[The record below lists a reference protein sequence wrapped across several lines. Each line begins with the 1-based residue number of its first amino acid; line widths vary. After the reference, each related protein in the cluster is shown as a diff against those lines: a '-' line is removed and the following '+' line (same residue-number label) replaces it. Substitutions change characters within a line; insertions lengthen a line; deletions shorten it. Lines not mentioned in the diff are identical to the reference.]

1 MPRPRRCSRCA
12 TSSSATARRVRAAV
26 DDVSFTI
33 ARGETLG
40 LVGESGS
47 GKTTIGRAI
56 LGLQPVTSG
65 QILFEGRDITK
76 ASAAERRAL
85 QGDLRAVFQDPFS
98 SLNPRR
104 PIGDAHHRAAASR
117 RCAARRARPAR
128 ARRCSTPS
136 GLAPGSEARYPRQF
150 SGGQRQRIAI
160 ARALVTDPRL
170 VVCDEAVSALD
181 LSTQAQVLN
190 LLADLRAGADLGY
203 LFIAHDMA
211 VVEFLAQRVVVLNR
225 GRIVEEGPTLEVH
238 AQPAA
243 PLHPRAHGRLAR
255 ARSRR
260 AGATPRG
267 VAGAEGGGA
276 GRRELSPVPTDRRQ
290 WKVASTS
297 GESACAVSRNV
308 FTIGLSESLRLHST
322 IVAGSMS

>member
-1 MPRPRRCSRCA
+1 MSTVQDRVDAVA
-12 TSSSATARRVRAAV
+12 TPLLEVQNLVVRYGRKGPPAV

-65 QILFEGRDITK
+65 RILFEGRDITRLG
-76 ASAAERRAL
+76 ASQRRAL

-104 PIGDAHHRAAASR
+104 PIGEAITEPLRVAGVPRDERD
-117 RCAARRARPAR
+117 RRAQEVLDAV
-128 ARRCSTPS
+128 
-136 GLAPGSEARYPRQF
+136 GLAPGSETRYPRQF

-190 LLADLRAGADLGY
+190 LLADLRAGKDLGY

-225 GRIVEEGPTLEVH
+225 GRVVEEGPTLEVMRNPREH
-238 AQPAA
+238 YTRVLMAA
-243 PLHPRAHGRLAR
+243 
-255 ARSRR
+255 
-260 AGATPRG
+260 
-267 VAGAEGGGA
+267 
-276 GRRELSPVPTDRRQ
+276 SPVPDPDEQARRRDA
-290 WKVASTS
+290 WRELKA
-297 GESACAVSRNV
+297 AAP
-308 FTIGLSESLRLHST
+308 
-322 IVAGSMS
+322 AA

>member
-1 MPRPRRCSRCA
+1 MTNVQSVDTQA
-12 TSSSATARRVRAAV
+12 ASAETPLLEVRNLTVRFSKKGAPAV
-26 DDVSFTI
+26 DDVSFAI

-76 ASAAERRAL
+76 TSASQRRSL

-104 PIGDAHHRAAASR
+104 PIGDAITEPLRVAGVSREERDTRAKAVLDAV
-117 RCAARRARPAR
+117 
-128 ARRCSTPS
+128 

-190 LLADLRAGADLGY
+190 LLSDLREGNDLGY

-211 VVEFLAQRVVVLNR
+211 VVEFLAQRVIVLNR
-225 GRIVEEGPTLEVH
+225 GRLVEEGLTTDVIRNPQHHYTRTLM
-238 AQPAA
+238 AA
-243 PLHPRAHGRLAR
+243 
-255 ARSRR
+255 
-260 AGATPRG
+260 
-267 VAGAEGGGA
+267 
-276 GRRELSPVPTDRRQ
+276 SPVPDPDEQARRREA
-290 WKVASTS
+290 WKQ
-297 GESACAVSRNV
+297 
-308 FTIGLSESLRLHST
+308 LR
-322 IVAGSMS
+322 AEAKAAA

>member
-1 MPRPRRCSRCA
+1 MS
-12 TSSSATARRVRAAV
+12 TLQDRVDAAGTPLLEVRNLVVRYGRKGPAAV

-65 QILFEGRDITK
+65 RILFEGRDITRLG
-76 ASAAERRAL
+76 APQRRAL

-104 PIGDAHHRAAASR
+104 PIGDAITEPLRVAGVPRAER
-117 RCAARRARPAR
+117 DRRAQEVLGAV
-128 ARRCSTPS
+128 

-190 LLADLRAGADLGY
+190 LLADLRAGKDLGY

-225 GRIVEEGPTLEVH
+225 GRVVEEGPTLEVMRNPREH
-238 AQPAA
+238 YTRVLMAA
-243 PLHPRAHGRLAR
+243 
-255 ARSRR
+255 
-260 AGATPRG
+260 
-267 VAGAEGGGA
+267 
-276 GRRELSPVPTDRRQ
+276 SPVPDPDEQARRREA
-290 WKVASTS
+290 WRELKAS
-297 GESACAVSRNV
+297 APA
-308 FTIGLSESLRLHST
+308 
-322 IVAGSMS
+322 AAA

>member
-1 MPRPRRCSRCA
+1 MSQPTSREPDA
-12 TSSSATARRVRAAV
+12 STPLLEVRNLVVRFGKKAAV

-33 ARGETLG
+33 GRGETLG

-76 ASAAERRAL
+76 AGPRARRSL

-104 PIGDAHHRAAASR
+104 PIGDAITEPLRVAGVSR
-117 RCAARRARPAR
+117 SDRDRRAQEVLA
-128 ARRCSTPS
+128 AV
-136 GLAPGSEARYPRQF
+136 GLAPGSENRFPRQF

-170 VVCDEAVSALD
+170 MVCDEAVSALD

-190 LLADLRAGADLGY
+190 LLADLRVGKDLGY

-225 GRIVEEGPTLEVH
+225 GKIVEVGETAEVMRNPQAH
-238 AQPAA
+238 YTQVLMAA
-243 PLHPRAHGRLAR
+243 
-255 ARSRR
+255 
-260 AGATPRG
+260 
-267 VAGAEGGGA
+267 
-276 GRRELSPVPTDRRQ
+276 SPVPDPDEQAARREA
-290 WKVASTS
+290 WKALKAAAPT
-297 GESACAVSRNV
+297 A
-308 FTIGLSESLRLHST
+308 
-322 IVAGSMS
+322 

>member
-1 MPRPRRCSRCA
+1 MTEPA
-12 TSSSATARRVRAAV
+12 TSTTAASAPTDETPLLEVRNLVVRFAKTGAPAV

-33 ARGETLG
+33 ARGETMG

-65 QILFEGRDITK
+65 QIIFEGRDITRAGAK
-76 ASAAERRAL
+76 ERRGL

-104 PIGDAHHRAAASR
+104 PIADALTEPLRVAGVSKADR
-117 RCAARRARPAR
+117 DRRATEVLTAVGL
-128 ARRCSTPS
+128 PS
-136 GLAPGSEARYPRQF
+136 NSGERYPRQF

-190 LLADLRAGADLGY
+190 LLAALRAGRDLGY

-211 VVEFLAQRVVVLNR
+211 VVEFLAQRVIVLNR
-225 GRIVEEGPTLEVH
+225 GRIMEQGLTTEVMNNPQH
-238 AQPAA
+238 QYTRVLMAA
-243 PLHPRAHGRLAR
+243 
-255 ARSRR
+255 
-260 AGATPRG
+260 
-267 VAGAEGGGA
+267 
-276 GRRELSPVPTDRRQ
+276 SPVPDPDEQARRRDI
-290 WKVASTS
+290 WKA
-297 GESACAVSRNV
+297 
-308 FTIGLSESLRLHST
+308 LR
-322 IVAGSMS
+322 AEAKAQAPAA

>member
-1 MPRPRRCSRCA
+1 VS
-12 TSSSATARRVRAAV
+12 TVQDRVDAVVTPLLEVQNLVVRYGRKGPAAV

-65 QILFEGRDITK
+65 RILFEGRDITRLG
-76 ASAAERRAL
+76 ASQRRAL

-98 SLNPRR
+98 SLDPRR
-104 PIGDAHHRAAASR
+104 PIGEAITEPLRVAGVPREERD
-117 RCAARRARPAR
+117 RRAQEVLDAV
-128 ARRCSTPS
+128 
-136 GLAPGSEARYPRQF
+136 GLAPGSETRYPRQF

-190 LLADLRAGADLGY
+190 LLADLRAGKDLGY

-225 GRIVEEGPTLEVH
+225 GRVVEEGPTLEVMRNPREH
-238 AQPAA
+238 YTRVLMAA
-243 PLHPRAHGRLAR
+243 
-255 ARSRR
+255 
-260 AGATPRG
+260 
-267 VAGAEGGGA
+267 
-276 GRRELSPVPTDRRQ
+276 SPVPDPDEQARRREA
-290 WKVASTS
+290 WRELKAS
-297 GESACAVSRNV
+297 AA
-308 FTIGLSESLRLHST
+308 
-322 IVAGSMS
+322 A

>member
-1 MPRPRRCSRCA
+1 VS
-12 TSSSATARRVRAAV
+12 TVQDRVDAVVTPLLEVQNLVVRYGRKGPAAV

-65 QILFEGRDITK
+65 RILFEGRDITRLG
-76 ASAAERRAL
+76 ASQRRAL

-104 PIGDAHHRAAASR
+104 PIGEAITEPLRVAGVPRDERD
-117 RCAARRARPAR
+117 RRAQEVLDAV
-128 ARRCSTPS
+128 
-136 GLAPGSEARYPRQF
+136 GLAPGSETRYPRQF

-181 LSTQAQVLN
+181 LSTQAQVLY
-190 LLADLRAGADLGY
+190 LLADLRAGKDLGY

-225 GRIVEEGPTLEVH
+225 GRVVEEGPTLEVMRNPREH
-238 AQPAA
+238 YTRVLMAA
-243 PLHPRAHGRLAR
+243 
-255 ARSRR
+255 
-260 AGATPRG
+260 
-267 VAGAEGGGA
+267 
-276 GRRELSPVPTDRRQ
+276 SPVPDPDEQARRREA
-290 WKVASTS
+290 WRELKAS
-297 GESACAVSRNV
+297 APA
-308 FTIGLSESLRLHST
+308 
-322 IVAGSMS
+322 A

>member
-1 MPRPRRCSRCA
+1 VTITQPANRLAGTAA
-12 TSSSATARRVRAAV
+12 TPLLEVRNLTVRFNKKGPPAV

-65 QILFEGRDITK
+65 QILFEGRDITR
-76 ASAAERRAL
+76 AGAAQRRAL

-104 PIGDAHHRAAASR
+104 PIGDAITEPLRVAGVPRDERDKRTKDVLDAV
-117 RCAARRARPAR
+117 
-128 ARRCSTPS
+128 
-136 GLAPGSEARYPRQF
+136 GLAPGSETRYPRQF

-225 GRIVEEGPTLEVH
+225 GRVMEEGLTAEVMRNPQH
-238 AQPAA
+238 DYTRVLMAA
-243 PLHPRAHGRLAR
+243 
-255 ARSRR
+255 
-260 AGATPRG
+260 
-267 VAGAEGGGA
+267 
-276 GRRELSPVPTDRRQ
+276 SPVPDPDEQARRRDV
-290 WKVASTS
+290 WKV
-297 GESACAVSRNV
+297 
-308 FTIGLSESLRLHST
+308 LR
-322 IVAGSMS
+322 AEAKAAAA

>member
-1 MPRPRRCSRCA
+1 MTGPLQGVDAAAAPLLE
-12 TSSSATARRVRAAV
+12 VRNLVIRYGRKGAPAV

-65 QILFEGRDITK
+65 QILFEGRDITRAG
-76 ASAAERRAL
+76 ASQRRAL

-104 PIGDAHHRAAASR
+104 PIGDAISEPLRVAGV
-117 RCAARRARPAR
+117 AR
-128 ARRCSTPS
+128 AERDLRVQQVLDAV
-136 GLAPGSEARYPRQF
+136 GLAPGSGARFPRQF

-225 GRIVEEGPTLEVH
+225 GRVVEQGPTLEVMRNPQEH
-238 AQPAA
+238 YTRVLMAA
-243 PLHPRAHGRLAR
+243 
-255 ARSRR
+255 
-260 AGATPRG
+260 
-267 VAGAEGGGA
+267 
-276 GRRELSPVPTDRRQ
+276 SPVPDPDEQARRREA
-290 WKVASTS
+290 WR
-297 GESACAVSRNV
+297 E
-308 FTIGLSESLRLHST
+308 LR
-322 IVAGSMS
+322 AAAPAA

>member
-1 MPRPRRCSRCA
+1 MSQDTIR
-12 TSSSATARRVRAAV
+12 TADAASPLLEVRNLVVRFGKKAAV

-33 ARGETLG
+33 GRGETLG

-65 QILFEGRDITK
+65 QIIFEGRDITK
-76 ASAAERRAL
+76 AGPRARRSL

-104 PIGDAHHRAAASR
+104 PIGDAITEPLRVAGVSRSDRDLRAKEVLAAV
-117 RCAARRARPAR
+117 
-128 ARRCSTPS
+128 
-136 GLAPGSEARYPRQF
+136 GLAPGSENRFPRQF

-190 LLADLRAGADLGY
+190 LLADLRVGKDLGY

-225 GRIVEEGPTLEVH
+225 GKIVELGDTAEVLRNPQAH
-238 AQPAA
+238 YTQVLMAA
-243 PLHPRAHGRLAR
+243 
-255 ARSRR
+255 
-260 AGATPRG
+260 
-267 VAGAEGGGA
+267 
-276 GRRELSPVPTDRRQ
+276 SPVPDPDEQAVRREA
-290 WKVASTS
+290 WRALKA
-297 GESACAVSRNV
+297 AAVP
-308 FTIGLSESLRLHST
+308 
-322 IVAGSMS
+322 A

>member
-1 MPRPRRCSRCA
+1 VTNVQPM
-12 TSSSATARRVRAAV
+12 TAPTDAVPLLEVRNLTVRFNKKGAPAV

-65 QILFEGRDITK
+65 QIIFEGRDITK
-76 ASAAERRAL
+76 ATAAQRRAL

-104 PIGDAHHRAAASR
+104 PIGDAITEPLRVAGVPRAERDQRTKDVLDAV
-117 RCAARRARPAR
+117 
-128 ARRCSTPS
+128 
-136 GLAPGSEARYPRQF
+136 GLAPGSEARFPRQF

-225 GRIVEEGPTLEVH
+225 GRVMEEGLTAEVMRNPQH
-238 AQPAA
+238 DYTRVLMAA
-243 PLHPRAHGRLAR
+243 
-255 ARSRR
+255 
-260 AGATPRG
+260 
-267 VAGAEGGGA
+267 
-276 GRRELSPVPTDRRQ
+276 SPVPDPDEQARRREVWQ
-290 WKVASTS
+290 V
-297 GESACAVSRNV
+297 
-308 FTIGLSESLRLHST
+308 LR
-322 IVAGSMS
+322 AEAKAAAA

>member
-1 MPRPRRCSRCA
+1 MSTLQPASERAVGIDAPLLE
-12 TSSSATARRVRAAV
+12 VRNLVVRYGKKGPAAV

-56 LGLQPVTSG
+56 LGLQTVTSG

-76 ASAAERRAL
+76 ARAAERRSL

-104 PIGDAHHRAAASR
+104 PIGDALTEPLRVAGVPR
-117 RCAARRARPAR
+117 TEREQRAREVLDAV
-128 ARRCSTPS
+128 
-136 GLAPGSEARYPRQF
+136 GLAPGSETRFPRQF
-150 SGGQRQRIAI
+150 SGGQRQRISI

-190 LLADLRAGADLGY
+190 LLADLRAGTDLGY

-225 GRIVEEGPTLEVH
+225 GRIVEQGRTGEVMRNPQH
-238 AQPAA
+238 HYTRVLMAA
-243 PLHPRAHGRLAR
+243 
-255 ARSRR
+255 
-260 AGATPRG
+260 
-267 VAGAEGGGA
+267 
-276 GRRELSPVPTDRRQ
+276 SPVPDPDEQARRREA
-290 WKVASTS
+290 WRALKAS
-297 GESACAVSRNV
+297 AA
-308 FTIGLSESLRLHST
+308 
-322 IVAGSMS
+322 APAA

>member
-1 MPRPRRCSRCA
+1 MTIAQPVGA
-12 TSSSATARRVRAAV
+12 HADATAAPLLEVRNLVIRYGKKATVNAV

-65 QILFEGRDITK
+65 QIFFEGRDITRTT
-76 ASAAERRAL
+76 ASQRRAL

-104 PIGDAHHRAAASR
+104 PIGDAISEPLRVAAV
-117 RCAARRARPAR
+117 AR
-128 ARRCSTPS
+128 AERQRRVADVLAAV
-136 GLAPGSEARYPRQF
+136 GLAPGSEARFPRQF

-160 ARALVTDPRL
+160 ARALVTEPRL

-190 LLADLRAGADLGY
+190 LLADLRSGADLGY

-225 GRIVEEGPTLEVH
+225 GRVVEEGPTLEVMRNPQQH
-238 AQPAA
+238 YTRVLMAA
-243 PLHPRAHGRLAR
+243 
-255 ARSRR
+255 
-260 AGATPRG
+260 
-267 VAGAEGGGA
+267 
-276 GRRELSPVPTDRRQ
+276 SPVPDPDEQARRREAWQ
-290 WKVASTS
+290 ALKAS
-297 GESACAVSRNV
+297 APA
-308 FTIGLSESLRLHST
+308 
-322 IVAGSMS
+322 A

>member
-1 MPRPRRCSRCA
+1 MTASTAASRSEN
-12 TSSSATARRVRAAV
+12 TTPLLEVRNLVVRYGKKGPAAV

-65 QILFEGRDITK
+65 EIWFNGTDITR
-76 ASAAERRAL
+76 ATVAARRAL
-85 QGDLRAVFQDPFS
+85 QGELRAVFQDPFS

-104 PIGDAHHRAAASR
+104 PIGDALVEPLRVAGVPRSERSIRAEEALASVGL
-117 RCAARRARPAR
+117 PAG
-128 ARRCSTPS
+128 SS
-136 GLAPGSEARYPRQF
+136 GRYPRQF

-190 LLADLRAGADLGY
+190 LLAELRTGADLGY

-211 VVEFLAQRVVVLNR
+211 VVEFLAQRVLVLNR
-225 GRIVEEGPTLEVH
+225 GRVVEQGTTAEVLGN
-238 AQPAA
+238 PKDSYTRVLIAA
-243 PLHPRAHGRLAR
+243 
-255 ARSRR
+255 
-260 AGATPRG
+260 
-267 VAGAEGGGA
+267 
-276 GRRELSPVPTDRRQ
+276 SPVPDPDEQARRREAWQ
-290 WKVASTS
+290 K
-297 GESACAVSRNV
+297 
-308 FTIGLSESLRLHST
+308 LR
-322 IVAGSMS
+322 AEAKAAAA

>member
-1 MPRPRRCSRCA
+1 MTNVQAPDHADAVAGGSARPLLE
-12 TSSSATARRVRAAV
+12 VRNLVIRYGKKGPAAV

-65 QILFEGRDITK
+65 QIIFEGRDITK
-76 ASAAERRAL
+76 TSASQRRAL

-104 PIGDAHHRAAASR
+104 PIGDAIAEPLRVSGV
-117 RCAARRARPAR
+117 ARDERVGRVKDVLDAV
-128 ARRCSTPS
+128 

-190 LLADLRAGADLGY
+190 LLSDLRAGKDLGY

-211 VVEFLAQRVVVLNR
+211 VVEFLAQRVIVLNR
-225 GRIVEEGPTLEVH
+225 GRIVEEGLTADVIRNPREHYTRVLM
-238 AQPAA
+238 AA
-243 PLHPRAHGRLAR
+243 
-255 ARSRR
+255 
-260 AGATPRG
+260 
-267 VAGAEGGGA
+267 
-276 GRRELSPVPTDRRQ
+276 SPVPDPDEQARRREE
-290 WKVASTS
+290 WKQ
-297 GESACAVSRNV
+297 
-308 FTIGLSESLRLHST
+308 LR
-322 IVAGSMS
+322 AQAKAAA

>member
-1 MPRPRRCSRCA
+1 VTNVQPM
-12 TSSSATARRVRAAV
+12 TAPADAVPLLEVRNLTVRFNKKGVPAV

-65 QILFEGRDITK
+65 QIIFEGRDITK
-76 ASAAERRAL
+76 ASAAQRRAL

-104 PIGDAHHRAAASR
+104 PIGDAITEPLRVAGVPRAERDQRTKDVLDAV
-117 RCAARRARPAR
+117 
-128 ARRCSTPS
+128 
-136 GLAPGSEARYPRQF
+136 GLAPGSEARFPRQF

-225 GRIVEEGPTLEVH
+225 GRVMEEGLTAEVMRNPQH
-238 AQPAA
+238 DYTRVLMAA
-243 PLHPRAHGRLAR
+243 
-255 ARSRR
+255 
-260 AGATPRG
+260 
-267 VAGAEGGGA
+267 
-276 GRRELSPVPTDRRQ
+276 SPVPDPDEQARRREVWQ
-290 WKVASTS
+290 V
-297 GESACAVSRNV
+297 
-308 FTIGLSESLRLHST
+308 LR
-322 IVAGSMS
+322 AEAKAAAA

>member
-1 MPRPRRCSRCA
+1 MSDTQTPLLE
-12 TSSSATARRVRAAV
+12 VRNLVVRYGKKGPAAV
-26 DDVSFTI
+26 DDVSFAI

-56 LGLQPVTSG
+56 LGLQPVSEG
-65 QILFEGRDITK
+65 QIIFDGRDITR
-76 ASAAERRAL
+76 ASVAERRAL

-104 PIGDAHHRAAASR
+104 VIGDALTEPLRVAGVAR
-117 RCAARRARPAR
+117 EERVRRANDVLASVGLPA
-128 ARRCSTPS
+128 SS
-136 GLAPGSEARYPRQF
+136 YERYPRQF

-190 LLADLRAGADLGY
+190 LLSELRAGADLGY

-211 VVEFLAQRVVVLNR
+211 VVEFLAQRVVVLYR
-225 GRIVEEGPTLEVH
+225 GKIMEQGPTTEVIRDP
-238 AQPAA
+238 QSDYTRVLMAA
-243 PLHPRAHGRLAR
+243 
-255 ARSRR
+255 
-260 AGATPRG
+260 
-267 VAGAEGGGA
+267 
-276 GRRELSPVPTDRRQ
+276 SPVPNPDEQARRREVWQ
-290 WKVASTS
+290 
-297 GESACAVSRNV
+297 R
-308 FTIGLSESLRLHST
+308 LR
-322 IVAGSMS
+322 AEAKAAAA

>member
-1 MPRPRRCSRCA
+1 MS
-12 TSSSATARRVRAAV
+12 TSPVQRDPSTAVSETPLLEVRNLVIRYNKKGAPAV

-76 ASAAERRAL
+76 TSATQRRAL
-85 QGDLRAVFQDPFS
+85 QGNLRAVFQDPFS

-104 PIGDAHHRAAASR
+104 PIGDAITEPMRVAGVPRNERDR
-117 RCAARRARPAR
+117 RVKDVLDAV
-128 ARRCSTPS
+128 
-136 GLAPGSEARYPRQF
+136 GLAPGSETRFPRQF

-190 LLADLRAGADLGY
+190 LLADLRAGKDLGY

-211 VVEFLAQRVVVLNR
+211 VVEFLAQRVIVLNR
-225 GRIVEEGPTLEVH
+225 GKLVEEGATLEVMRKPKQH
-238 AQPAA
+238 YTRVLMAA
-243 PLHPRAHGRLAR
+243 
-255 ARSRR
+255 
-260 AGATPRG
+260 
-267 VAGAEGGGA
+267 
-276 GRRELSPVPTDRRQ
+276 SPVPDPDEQARRRAAWQ
-290 WKVASTS
+290 ALRD
-297 GESACAVSRNV
+297 SAKA
-308 FTIGLSESLRLHST
+308 
-322 IVAGSMS
+322 A

>member
-1 MPRPRRCSRCA
+1 MTDPID
-12 TSSSATARRVRAAV
+12 TTAPLLEVRNLVVQYSKNAPPAV

-47 GKTTIGRAI
+47 GKTTIGKAI

-65 QILFEGRDITK
+65 QILFEGVDITRAK
-76 ASAAERRAL
+76 PAQRRRL
-85 QGDLRAVFQDPFS
+85 HGDLRAVFQDPFS

-104 PIGDAHHRAAASR
+104 PIGDAIAEPLRVAGVPSPER
-117 RCAARRARPAR
+117 RMRVADVLE
-128 ARRCSTPS
+128 SV
-136 GLAPGSEARYPRQF
+136 GLPRTAGERYPRQF

-211 VVEFLAQRVVVLNR
+211 VVEFLAQRVVVLYR
-225 GRIVEEGPTLEVH
+225 GKVMEQGPADEVMRN
-238 AQPAA
+238 PANPYTRVLMA
-243 PLHPRAHGRLAR
+243 A
-255 ARSRR
+255 
-260 AGATPRG
+260 
-267 VAGAEGGGA
+267 
-276 GRRELSPVPTDRRQ
+276 SPVPDPDEQARRREEWRRMRTEWRQ
-290 WKVASTS
+290 ETGVIATP
-297 GESACAVSRNV
+297 V
-308 FTIGLSESLRLHST
+308 
-322 IVAGSMS
+322 

>member
-1 MPRPRRCSRCA
+1 M
-12 TSSSATARRVRAAV
+12 TDTQSSSLPDAIDTAPLLEVRNLVVRYGKKGPAAV

-33 ARGETLG
+33 GRGETLG

-65 QILFEGRDITK
+65 QIFFEGRDITR
-76 ASAAERRAL
+76 ASVAERRAL

-104 PIGDAHHRAAASR
+104 PIGDAITEPLRVARVPRAERDGRVKEVLDAV
-117 RCAARRARPAR
+117 
-128 ARRCSTPS
+128 

-190 LLADLRAGADLGY
+190 LLAELRAGAELGY

-225 GRIVEEGPTLEVH
+225 GRIMEQGDTAEVLGNPQH
-238 AQPAA
+238 HYTRVLMAA
-243 PLHPRAHGRLAR
+243 
-255 ARSRR
+255 
-260 AGATPRG
+260 
-267 VAGAEGGGA
+267 
-276 GRRELSPVPTDRRQ
+276 SPVPDPDEQARRREAWQ
-290 WKVASTS
+290 SLKAS
-297 GESACAVSRNV
+297 APA
-308 FTIGLSESLRLHST
+308 
-322 IVAGSMS
+322 A